1 MKSQT
6 DLLKRTIESLPFSHD
21 FKSFATAKHYLTLN
35 DVLQLKVY
43 QLIETPGFNYHML
56 NELAKFLQEAKLLEQ
71 LKED

>member
-6 DLLKRTIESLPFSHD
+6 DLLGEKIGSLPFSKE
-21 FKSFATAKHYLTLN
+21 FISFAAAMHFITLN
-35 DVLQLKVY
+35 DLLQLKVY

-56 NELAKFLQEAKLLEQ
+56 NELANFLQQAGLLGQ